1 VCLNRGISSLI
12 MIKFDFDALKKLPTF
27 QIYLYNQTNWMH
39 VFTLL
44 FIIQQLMV
52 CSVQIAMLNLI
63 GRVNKTKRMGLKFV
77 FVFHILEDE
86 KNLDIFYANFV
97 IGQNV
102 SIWIVTISQIIALI
116 AENFKS
122 QVLRVNFLMV
132 AIWR

>member
-1 VCLNRGISSLI
+1 
-12 MIKFDFDALKKLPTF
+12 
-27 QIYLYNQTNWMH
+27 
-39 VFTLL
+39 
-44 FIIQQLMV
+44 
-52 CSVQIAMLNLI
+52 
-63 GRVNKTKRMGLKFV
+63 MGLK

-132 AIWR
+132 AI

>member
-1 VCLNRGISSLI
+1 
-12 MIKFDFDALKKLPTF
+12 
-27 QIYLYNQTNWMH
+27 
-39 VFTLL
+39 
-44 FIIQQLMV
+44 
-52 CSVQIAMLNLI
+52 MLNLI
-63 GRVNKTKRMGLKFV
+63 GRVNKTMGLK

-132 AIWR
+132 AI